1 MTFAPL
7 SEVRD
12 NLKPQWYRSKMNP
25 DKFRAFSKRSDYKGL
40 FKPVDI
46 LACFVSLA
54 FRFIFHGSMATGL
67 CFASLFFSWNNFFIF

>member
-25 DKFRAFSKRSDYKGL
+25 DKFRAFSKRSDYKG
-40 FKPVDI
+40 
-46 LACFVSLA
+46 
-54 FRFIFHGSMATGL
+54 FIQAGGHFG
-67 CFASLFFSWNNFFIF
+67 